1 MRSTFHGLETARRG
15 MVTQQSAL
23 HTTGHNISNAN
34 TPGYARQR
42 VNFTQTN
49 PYPSAAMNR
58 PQIPGQMGTGV
69 EAGTVQR
76 IREGFL
82 DTQYRTENSKLGFWD
97 ARANSLQ
104 SMEEIMNEP
113 SDSGLAKTMDRFWQ
127 SLQDLAVNPEDAGA
141 RSVVRQRGLAVT
153 ETFKYLSESLTAIQE
168 DLGKQISVSV
178 KAINSIASQIAD
190 VNKQISEIEPHGYLP
205 NDLYDERDRL
215 IDELSKYVDVQIE
228 KSASG
233 GNDLDIAE
241 GIYKISIT
249 DKDGNPIELV
259 NGSNSHKIAVLPGTD
274 MDGDGLTDSPTGPI
288 SDVQVNGVSISL
300 KSTGQ
305 LKSLIDSYGT
315 TDGTTVSGLYPTMID
330 NLDKMAFS
338 FATRFNEV
346 HAMGYTL
353 PSSQAA
359 STNGIHFFEAL
370 ASHAGA
376 AKNIKLSNDIDDI
389 NNIAASS
396 AEGEAGNGQNALL
409 LADVKNTNFSQ
420 LTNPTS
426 IVSYPITAGTIQSF
440 YQSLIGKMGIDSQEA
455 TRLSNNVEVLR
466 QSVEGRRQSVMG
478 VSIDEEMTNMIKF
491 QHAYNASARNIT
503 VIDEMLDKI
512 INGMGV
518 VGR

>member
-42 VNFTQTN
+42 VNFNQTN

-82 DTQYRTENSKLGFWD
+82 DTQYRNENSKLGYWD
-97 ARANSLQ
+97 ARAKALQ

-113 SDSGLAKTMDRFWQ
+113 SESGLAKTMDRFWQ

-141 RSVVRQRGLAVT
+141 RSVVKQRGIAVGD
-153 ETFKYLSESLTAIQE
+153 TFNYLSSSLKAIQE
-168 DLGKQISVSV
+168 DLGTQIEVTK
-178 KAINSIASQIAD
+178 KAINSISTQIGEI
-190 VNKQISEIEPHGYLP
+190 NKQISEIEPHGYLP
-205 NDLYDERDRL
+205 NDLYDQRDLL
-215 IDELSKYVDVQIE
+215 IDELSKYVEVKIDKVP
-228 KSASG
+228 SSG
-233 GNDLDIAE
+233 KPLEIAE
-241 GIYKISIT
+241 GIY
-249 DKDGNPIELV
+249 N
-259 NGSNSHKIAVLPGTD
+259 
-274 MDGDGLTDSPTGPI
+274 
-288 SDVQVNGVSISL
+288 VSIFGEGPSDSTTLITIVDGIEAKQINEDTTPGINVVGSVTPIPL
-300 KSTGQ
+300 KSKGE
-305 LKSLIDSYGT
+305 LKGLLESYHS
-315 TDGTTVSGLYPTMID
+315 VYPLMID
-330 NLDKMAFS
+330 DLDKMAYS

-346 HAMGYTL
+346 HAEGFTL
-353 PSSQAA
+353 KTSSEDSKPGGDFFNDLGLGDDAYKGAA
-359 STNGIHFFEAL
+359 SKINV
-370 ASHAGA
+370 S
-376 AKNIKLSNDIDDI
+376 SDIDNL

-396 AEGEAGNGQNALL
+396 VINEAGNGQNALSL
-409 LADVKNTNFSQ
+409 SEVKNSNFAS
-420 LTNPTS
+420 LTDPTPDAA
-426 IVSYPITAGTIQSF
+426 ITYPIEGGTIQSF
-440 YQSLIGKMGIDSQEA
+440 YESVIGKMGIDSQEA

-466 QSVEGRRQSVMG
+466 QSVDGRRQSVMG
-478 VSIDEEMTNMIKF
+478 VSIDEEMTNMIKY